1 MNQKPLEPNRS
12 YLIKQTT
19 QVTQARVREIR
30 YRIDVNTL
38 EHQPADELQL
48 NEIGVVSVEA
58 QRPLLFDPYRKNRFT
73 GSFILIDPITNETMG
88 AGMIAAA
95 GVMADSRGRVTAVS
109 AKRRGHGATVVL
121 LPPGQSELAYDL
133 ERLLFD
139 HGWLADVVDQPEHIR
154 QAVIT
159 ACAAGMVAIVVTAS
173 VEDAA
178 AAKVPPVR
186 QRSSASRRKRRRA
199 DDPARGILRRLVH
212 RDEPL
217 TGGAG
222 I

>member
-1 MNQKPLEPNRS
+1 
-12 YLIKQTT
+12 
-19 QVTQARVREIR
+19 
-30 YRIDVNTL
+30 
-38 EHQPADELQL
+38 
-48 NEIGVVSVEA
+48 
-58 QRPLLFDPYRKNRFT
+58 
-73 GSFILIDPITNETMG
+73 
-88 AGMIAAA
+88 MIAAA
-95 GVMADSRGRVTAVS
+95 GVMADSRGRVTAVERE
-109 AKRRGHGATVVL
+109 AALGHGATVVL

-139 HGWLADVVDQPEHIR
+139 HGWLVHVIDQPEHIR
-154 QAVIT
+154 QAVRT

-178 AAKVPPVR
+178 AAKSAAGSAAIVR
-186 QRSSASRRKRRRA
+186 VAQEEAES